1 MRDKFHF
8 NPRGYGGKKE
18 GELRR
23 RKRFPRERKCTERE
37 KSSKGGGWLEGKQL
51 SLHTE
56 EANER
61 VEKASQIV
69 TVPEL
74 GAGDGTAER
83 GEGGEGNRSCFEQK
97 SLYGQIP

>member
-1 MRDKFHF
+1 M
-8 NPRGYGGKKE
+8 
-18 GELRR
+18 
-23 RKRFPRERKCTERE
+23 
-37 KSSKGGGWLEGKQL
+37 EGKQL

-69 TVPEL
+69 TVPEP

-83 GEGGEGNRSCFEQK
+83 
-97 SLYGQIP
+97 